1 MDWCECHTYTRR
13 MDGWVDGQMKGR
25 MDRRTDNGCWMGWQM
40 GRFKDGWTDGWIRLH
55 VREEDGWLAEQRV
68 EKVD

>member
-1 MDWCECHTYTRR
+1 
-13 MDGWVDGQMKGR
+13 
-25 MDRRTDNGCWMGWQM
+25 MGWQM